1 MSIKRVRSGSFTTVN
16 NAVLN
21 DEKLSAEA
29 LGVLAYLLGKPNDWT
44 VMPAN
49 LANRFGCGRDRI
61 YRILKELIDA
71 GYMFRSQGRSDET
84 KSFEKIGYEVRDLI
98 ADPLPENTEAATP
111 HTEKPLP
118 GKPYTENPCPGNQ
131 TLQKKEYTKDIFEQS
146 NEESD
151 SSASEVLACPS
162 DWPSDYENQW
172 WKAYPR
178 KHDKKPAM
186 KVLNRIAKAGKTPW
200 EELIAGTRHYA
211 EAVAGKEA
219 RYIKHPATF
228 LNAESWK
235 NRYNRNHEAPKSFL
249 DAALDFGNGE
259 DGEPSHYNG
268 H

>member
-1 MSIKRVRSGSFTTVN
+1 MSWQASAWALKTRVGDPTLKILLLAIANYADPDGVCWPKNDTLAFDSEVSKRTIQRGI
-16 NAVLN
+16 
-21 DEKLSAEA
+21 EKLAA
-29 LGVLAYLLGKPNDWT
+29 LGLIRAVPQFDKSGRQIHSKIHLLMTEKGEGDSLSPPLFDT
-44 VMPAN
+44 VGVTSRCHGEGDNMVSPP
-49 LANRFGCGRDRI
+49 
-61 YRILKELIDA
+61 E
-71 GYMFRSQGRSDET
+71 
-84 KSFEKIGYEVRDLI
+84 SFEQPKEQ
-98 ADPLPENTEAATP
+98 TE
-111 HTEKPLP
+111 
-118 GKPYTENPCPGNQ
+118 
-131 TLQKKEYTKDIFEQS
+131 EQS
-146 NEESD
+146 L

-186 KVLNRIAKAGKTPW
+186 KVLNRIAKAGKNPW
-200 EELIAGTRHYA
+200 DELIAGTRHYA